1 MMTSDETRA
10 ERTRMVRLIRDWLK
24 SDMRTT
30 EEEIQRKLRA
40 IGANISSST
49 TRHYCGKARILL
61 NRELLFGAD
70 AERMFPTRGKRRG
83 ASEEPQSE

>member
-24 SDMRTT
+24 SDARTT
-30 EEEIQRKLRA
+30 EEEIQRKLQA
-40 IGANISSST
+40 IGTNISSST

-70 AERMFPTRGKRRG
+70 AERMFPKPRKRRG
-83 ASEEPQSE
+83 PGEDTRSE